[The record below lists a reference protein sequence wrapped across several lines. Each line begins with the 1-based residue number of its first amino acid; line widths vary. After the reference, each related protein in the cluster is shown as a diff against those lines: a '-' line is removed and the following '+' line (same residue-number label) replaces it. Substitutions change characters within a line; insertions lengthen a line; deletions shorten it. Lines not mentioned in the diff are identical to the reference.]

1 MALRGSDRIDDMDAE
16 PRGADLVRRRRPWA
30 LIIASLLLVALAV
43 VLWAKWSE
51 SRTEIERLRGELKV
65 VYTEAEAIRT
75 QAALAQQRV
84 AILEKQVAAL
94 RVERSER
101 GGDEPSGAKAAD
113 KPRAKA
119 TAKPSKTTRQ
129 ITR

>member
-16 PRGADLVRRRRPWA
+16 PRGADLVRTRRPWA

-101 GGDEPSGAKAAD
+101 GGDEPTGAKAAD

-119 TAKPSKTTRQ
+119 TAKPSKTPRQ

>member
-16 PRGADLVRRRRPWA
+16 PRGAEVVRTRRPWA
-30 LIIASLLLVALAV
+30 LIVASLLLVALAV

-51 SRTEIERLRGELKV
+51 SRSEIERLRAELKV
-65 VYTEAEAIRT
+65 VYSEAEAIRT
-75 QAALAQQRV
+75 QAALAQQRA
-84 AILEKQVAAL
+84 AILEKQVSAL
-94 RVERSER
+94 RLERSER
-101 GGDEPSGAKAAD
+101 GGDEPSGAKPAD

>member
-16 PRGADLVRRRRPWA
+16 PGGADLVRTRRPWA

-51 SRTEIERLRGELKV
+51 SRSEIERLRAELKV
-65 VYTEAEAIRT
+65 VYAEAEAIRT

-84 AILEKQVAAL
+84 AMLEKQVAAL

-101 GGDEPSGAKAAD
+101 GADEPSGAKAAD